1 MRNHDI
7 ASSSSVKRF
16 FLYFY
21 MFFIL
26 VYETTKWYKS
36 SHDKKQYHQII
47 LGISILCNGE
57 DWCKTWFI
65 WREIKMTPVISRH
78 I

>member
-7 ASSSSVKRF
+7 ASSSSVTC
-16 FLYFY
+16 FLLYIY

-26 VYETTKWYKS
+26 VYETAKWYNS

-47 LGISILCNGE
+47 LGISILCNSE
-57 DWCKTWFI
+57 DWCKTCFI
-65 WREIKMTPVISRH
+65 RREFKMTPVISTD

>member
-1 MRNHDI
+1 MRNSDI
-7 ASSSSVKRF
+7 ASFSSVKRF
-16 FLYFY
+16 LLYFY

-26 VYETTKWYKS
+26 VYETTKWYKR

-47 LGISILCNGE
+47 LGISILFNGE
-57 DWCKTWFI
+57 GWCKTWFI
-65 WREIKMTPVISRH
+65 RREVKMTPVISRH